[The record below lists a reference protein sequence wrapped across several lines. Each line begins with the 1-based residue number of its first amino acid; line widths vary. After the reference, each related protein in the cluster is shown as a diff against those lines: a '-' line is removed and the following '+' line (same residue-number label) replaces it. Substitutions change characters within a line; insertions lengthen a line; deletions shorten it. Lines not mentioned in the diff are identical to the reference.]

1 MRKRN
6 TATADSATDTPVD
19 ETADETAIT
28 FFHYFER
35 NFADGH
41 IGNLK
46 YSNFNYADCHDA
58 ATDKAGTDHG
68 EPDNSFAVN

>member
-58 ATDKAGTDHG
+58 ATDKVGTDHG